1 MAIRSP
7 QHKVHEEAVDLTLV
21 LAGDRTNFEGG
32 LLNEIVAGIIRH
44 ALTALG
50 CVLVGAGYLTS
61 DEWTTI
67 AGALEGDPCC

>member
-32 LLNEIVAGIIRH
+32 LLNEIVADHSARANGVGLR
-44 ALTALG
+44 LG
-50 CVLVGAGYLTS
+50 WCWLFDV
-61 DEWTTI
+61 
-67 AGALEGDPCC
+67 